1 MPCVEC
7 HLLLVLICLMKSGI
21 SLNLGKSWV
30 SKKRKLDNLGQD
42 LVIKPQNKQKI
53 NRKLVA
59 N

>member
-1 MPCVEC
+1 MPYVEC

-21 SLNLGKSWV
+21 SLNLGKNWV
-30 SKKRKLDNLGQD
+30 SNKRKLDNLGQD

-53 NRKLVA
+53 NSKLVA